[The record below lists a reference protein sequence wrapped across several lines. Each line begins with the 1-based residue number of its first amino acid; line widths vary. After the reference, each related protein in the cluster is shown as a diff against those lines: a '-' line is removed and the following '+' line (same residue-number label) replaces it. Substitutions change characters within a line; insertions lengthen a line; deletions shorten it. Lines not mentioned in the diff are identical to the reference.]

1 MKKHISRKHRAP
13 ILISGPLRVTLRP
26 LEAEVS
32 VVCSGRPL
40 LGSWKIQGV
49 SEADLWNK
57 LARKLRRTLP
67 LRLRPMLRE
76 FYEERARIVLRE
88 GATFTWDLG
97 TLAGQ
102 GMPSLQLNSCA
113 VDDVTI
119 AVDIE
124 TCAP

>member
-1 MKKHISRKHRAP
+1 MRKHVNRKQRSP
-13 ILISGPLRVTLRP
+13 IVISGPLHVTLRP
-26 LEAEVS
+26 LEAEVA
-32 VVCSGRPL
+32 VVCSGRPF
-40 LGSWKIQGV
+40 LGSWKIQGT

-88 GATFTWDLG
+88 GAMFTS
-97 TLAGQ
+97 
-102 GMPSLQLNSCA
+102 MPSPQLNACS
-113 VDDVTI
+113 VDDETI

-124 TCAP
+124 TCPP